1 MLDKI
6 GNTGRADLYGLG
18 ELGKTTKAEKAPET
32 KTEAA
37 AIRGNSEAA
46 VSGPKHYQLDG
57 PKAPAIGDQARVV
70 EKLMS
75 ALAPTVNLLMQTTEK
90 ALNGEQVIKSPSD
103 AISQSLSLLT
113 LLYQVSKLS
122 REQQVLQREIA
133 VEANVASLKSQAQ
146 ELNNSAK
153 AMIAMAVISG
163 VMAGVTAIMGAVG
176 SMKAGKKIKQEAAGN
191 KAFKGQQAN
200 LDAKMAEIK
209 NTKGF
214 EGAKA
219 KRGEIHREAN
229 MIRTDMDH
237 IKADTTAYGRKFDKQ
252 MGNNQATNSVIQALT
267 QMANSASNVEQ
278 TKAQARSKEDEVLAT
293 RAQVSK
299 QKADENVGF
308 QEGLL
313 KELRELFRSIADSQ
327 NQAWRASI
335 PTV

>member
-46 VSGPKHYQLDG
+46 VSGPKPYQLDG

-75 ALAPTVNLLMQTTEK
+75 ALAPTVNLVMQTLEK
-90 ALNGEQVIKSPSD
+90 AVNSQTATQSSSNVISE
-103 AISQSLSLLT
+103 SLALIT

-122 REQQVLQREIA
+122 REQQALERDIA
-133 VEANVASLKSQAQ
+133 VEANVASLKSQAE

-153 AMIAMAVISG
+153 AMIAMAVVSG
-163 VMAGVTAIMGAVG
+163 VLAGVTAVLGGVG
-176 SMKAGKKIKQEAAGN
+176 SFKAGKQIKGEVAAN
-191 KAFKGQQAN
+191 KLLKTQKAGLDKVDDLLSKGG
-200 LDAKMAEIK
+200 L
-209 NTKGF
+209 
-214 EGAKA
+214 AKA
-219 KRGEIHREAN
+219 QQQQLTRAKNAGQE
-229 MIRTDMDH
+229 TVGDLSS
-237 IKADTTAYGRKFDKQ
+237 KLTKSGRKFDKATAA
-252 MGNNQATNSVIQALT
+252 NQARNSVLQSLG
-267 QMANSASNVEQ
+267 QMANSASSVEQ
-278 TKAQARSKEDEVLAT
+278 TKAQARSKEDEVAAT
-293 RAQVSK
+293 RAQAAK
-299 QKADENVGF
+299 QKADENISF
-308 QEGLL
+308 QDSML
-313 KELRELFRSIADSQ
+313 KELRDLFRSISDSQ

>member
-37 AIRGNSEAA
+37 VIRGNSEAV

-75 ALAPTVNLLMQTTEK
+75 ALAQTVNLLMQTTEK
-90 ALNGEQVIKSPSD
+90 ALNGEQVIKSPSETV
-103 AISQSLSLLT
+103 SQSLALLT

-153 AMIAMAVISG
+153 AMIAMAVVSG
-163 VMAGVTAIMGAVG
+163 VLAGVTAIAGGLGAI
-176 SMKAGKKIKQEAAGN
+176 KAGKQIKAEVAGN
-191 KAFKGQQAN
+191 KVLKSQKAGLDQVEKTLGKGNLPQAQQTQLKQAHN
-200 LDAKMAEIK
+200 TAKDNI
-209 NTKGF
+209 
-214 EGAKA
+214 
-219 KRGEIHREAN
+219 
-229 MIRTDMDH
+229 
-237 IKADTTAYGRKFDKQ
+237 ADTTTQLTKGGRKFDRA
-252 MGNNQATNSVIQALT
+252 MSINQTRNSVLQSVG
-267 QMANSASNVEQ
+267 QMANSAANVEQ

-293 RAQVSK
+293 RAQASK
-299 QKADENVGF
+299 QKADENVSF

>member
-6 GNTGRADLYGLG
+6 SNTGRADLYGLG
-18 ELGKTTKAEKAPET
+18 ELGKTTQTEKTSDT

-37 AIRGNSEAA
+37 AIRSSNDSA
-46 VSGPKHYQLDG
+46 VTGAKNYQLDG

-90 ALNGEQVIKSPSD
+90 ALNGEQVVKSPSD
-103 AISQSLSLLT
+103 TISQSLSLIT

-133 VEANVASLKSQAQ
+133 VEANVASIKSQAE

-153 AMIAMAVISG
+153 AMIAMAVVSG
-163 VMAGVTAIMGAVG
+163 VLAGVTAIIGAVG
-176 SMKAGKKIKQEAAGN
+176 SFKAGKEIKAEVAGN
-191 KAFKGQQAN
+191 NVLKTQKAGFDQVEELMGNTNLSKTQQDQVRRAHAF
-200 LDAKMAEIK
+200 AKDSI
-209 NTKGF
+209 T
-214 EGAKA
+214 
-219 KRGEIHREAN
+219 
-229 MIRTDMDH
+229 
-237 IKADTTAYGRKFDKQ
+237 DTTNTLASGGRKFDKM
-252 MGNNQATNSVIQALT
+252 MGANQSKNAVLQGLG
-267 QMANSASNVEQ
+267 QMANSAANVEQ

-293 RAQVSK
+293 RAQADK
-299 QKADENVGF
+299 QRADENIGF

>member
-90 ALNGEQVIKSPSD
+90 ALNGERFIKSPSD
-103 AISQSLSLLT
+103 TISQSLSLLT

-163 VMAGVTAIMGAVG
+163 VLAGVTAIMGAIG
-176 SMKAGKKIKQEAAGN
+176 SFKAGKEIKAESLNNNKLNLQKTGFN
-191 KAFKGQQAN
+191 KAEELLSSSNLPDSQKVQAN
-200 LDAKMAEIK
+200 KLKSFTQGSI
-209 NTKGF
+209 
-214 EGAKA
+214 
-219 KRGEIHREAN
+219 
-229 MIRTDMDH
+229 
-237 IKADTTAYGRKFDKQ
+237 ADTTSQLGLNGRKLDKLASSAQ
-252 MGNNQATNSVIQALT
+252 TRSSILQTLN
-267 QMANSASNVEQ
+267 QMANAATNVEQ

-293 RAQVSK
+293 RAQAAK

>member
-75 ALAPTVNLLMQTTEK
+75 ALAPTVNLVMQTLEK
-90 ALNGEQVIKSPSD
+90 AVNG
-103 AISQSLSLLT
+103 QSATQSSSNVVSESLALIT

-122 REQQVLQREIA
+122 REQQALEREVA
-133 VEANVASLKSQAQ
+133 VEANVASLKSQAE

-153 AMIAMAVISG
+153 AMIAMAVVSG
-163 VMAGVTAIMGAVG
+163 VLAGVTAVLGGVG
-176 SMKAGKKIKQEAAGN
+176 SFKAGKQIKGEVAANKLLKTQKAGLGKVDDLLSKGGLSKTQQQQLTRAQNVGQERVGDLSSKLT
-191 KAFKGQQAN
+191 KA
-200 LDAKMAEIK
+200 
-209 NTKGF
+209 
-214 EGAKA
+214 
-219 KRGEIHREAN
+219 
-229 MIRTDMDH
+229 
-237 IKADTTAYGRKFDKQ
+237 GRKFDKATTA
-252 MGNNQATNSVIQALT
+252 NQARNSVLQSLG
-267 QMANSASNVEQ
+267 QMANSASSVEQ
-278 TKAQARSKEDEVLAT
+278 TKAQARSKEDEVAAT
-293 RAQVSK
+293 RAQASK
-299 QKADENVGF
+299 QKADENISF
-308 QEGLL
+308 QESML

-327 NQAWRASI
+327 NQAWRASA

>member
-6 GNTGRADLYGLG
+6 GNTGRTNLYGLG
-18 ELGKTTKAEKAPET
+18 ELDKSTKAEKAPET

-37 AIRGNSEAA
+37 AIRGNGEAA

-90 ALNGEQVIKSPSD
+90 ALNGEQVIKSPSEVV
-103 AISQSLSLLT
+103 SQSLSLLT

-133 VEANVASLKSQAQ
+133 VEANVASLKSQAE

-163 VMAGVTAIMGAVG
+163 VLAGITAIVG
-176 SMKAGKKIKQEAAGN
+176 VVSSMKAGKYIKQEAAGSAIAAN
-191 KAFKGQQAN
+191 KFQ
-200 LDAKMAEIK
+200 
-209 NTKGF
+209 
-214 EGAKA
+214 
-219 KRGEIHREAN
+219 
-229 MIRTDMDH
+229 
-237 IKADTTAYGRKFDKQ
+237 KQ
-252 MGNNQATNSVIQALT
+252 MATNNTVNTVIQSIG
-267 QMANSASNVEQ
+267 QMANSAANVEQ
-278 TKAQARSKEDEVLAT
+278 TKAQARSKEDEILAT
-293 RAQVSK
+293 RAQASK

-313 KELRELFRSIADSQ
+313 KELRELFRSISDSQ

>member
-6 GNTGRADLYGLG
+6 GNTGRADLYGLS
-18 ELGKTTKAEKAPET
+18 ELDKTTKAEKAPET

-90 ALNGEQVIKSPSD
+90 ALNGEQVIKSPSEVV
-103 AISQSLSLLT
+103 SQSLSLLT

-163 VMAGVTAIMGAVG
+163 VLAGITAIMGAVG
-176 SMKAGKKIKQEAAGN
+176 SMKAGKNIKQEAAGN
-191 KAFKGQQAN
+191 AIAAN
-200 LDAKMAEIK
+200 
-209 NTKGF
+209 
-214 EGAKA
+214 
-219 KRGEIHREAN
+219 
-229 MIRTDMDH
+229 
-237 IKADTTAYGRKFDKQ
+237 KFNKQ
-252 MGNNQATNSVIQALT
+252 MATNNAINSVIQGVG
-267 QMANSASNVEQ
+267 QMANSAANVEQ
-278 TKAQARSKEDEVLAT
+278 TKAQARSKEDEILAT
-293 RAQVSK
+293 RAQASK

>member
-90 ALNGEQVIKSPSD
+90 ALNGEQVIKSPSEVV
-103 AISQSLSLLT
+103 SQSLSLLS

-133 VEANVASLKSQAQ
+133 VEANVASLKSQAE

-163 VMAGVTAIMGAVG
+163 VLAGITAIMGAVG
-176 SMKAGKKIKQEAAGN
+176 SMKAGKNIKQEAAGSAIAAN
-191 KAFKGQQAN
+191 KFN
-200 LDAKMAEIK
+200 
-209 NTKGF
+209 
-214 EGAKA
+214 
-219 KRGEIHREAN
+219 
-229 MIRTDMDH
+229 
-237 IKADTTAYGRKFDKQ
+237 KQ
-252 MGNNQATNSVIQALT
+252 MATNNAINSVIQGVG
-267 QMANSASNVEQ
+267 QMANSAANVEQ
-278 TKAQARSKEDEVLAT
+278 TKAQARSKEDEILAT
-293 RAQVSK
+293 RAQASK

>member
-6 GNTGRADLYGLG
+6 GNTGRTDLYGLS
-18 ELGKTTKAEKAPET
+18 ELDKSTKAEKAPET

-37 AIRGNSEAA
+37 AIRGNGEAA

-70 EKLMS
+70 EKLMI

-90 ALNGEQVIKSPSD
+90 ALNGELVIKSPSEVV
-103 AISQSLSLLT
+103 SQSLSLLT

-133 VEANVASLKSQAQ
+133 VEANVASLKSQAE

-163 VMAGVTAIMGAVG
+163 VLAGITAIVGVVG
-176 SMKAGKKIKQEAAGN
+176 SMKAGKYIKQEAAGSAIAAN
-191 KAFKGQQAN
+191 KFQ
-200 LDAKMAEIK
+200 
-209 NTKGF
+209 
-214 EGAKA
+214 
-219 KRGEIHREAN
+219 
-229 MIRTDMDH
+229 
-237 IKADTTAYGRKFDKQ
+237 KQ
-252 MGNNQATNSVIQALT
+252 MATNNTVNTVIQAIG
-267 QMANSASNVEQ
+267 QMANSAANVEQ
-278 TKAQARSKEDEVLAT
+278 TKAQARSKEDEILAT
-293 RAQVSK
+293 RAQASK
-299 QKADENVGF
+299 QKADENIGF

-313 KELRELFRSIADSQ
+313 KELRELFRSISDSE

>member
-6 GNTGRADLYGLG
+6 GNTGRTDLYGLG
-18 ELGKTTKAEKAPET
+18 ELDKSTKAEKAPET

-37 AIRGNSEAA
+37 AIRGNGEAA

-90 ALNGEQVIKSPSD
+90 ALNGEQVIKSPSEVV
-103 AISQSLSLLT
+103 SQSLSLLT

-133 VEANVASLKSQAQ
+133 VEANVASLKSQAE

-163 VMAGVTAIMGAVG
+163 VLAGITAIVG
-176 SMKAGKKIKQEAAGN
+176 VVSSMKAGKYIKQEAAGSAIAAN
-191 KAFKGQQAN
+191 KFQ
-200 LDAKMAEIK
+200 
-209 NTKGF
+209 
-214 EGAKA
+214 
-219 KRGEIHREAN
+219 
-229 MIRTDMDH
+229 
-237 IKADTTAYGRKFDKQ
+237 KQ
-252 MGNNQATNSVIQALT
+252 MATNNTVNTVIQSIG
-267 QMANSASNVEQ
+267 QMANSAANVEQ
-278 TKAQARSKEDEVLAT
+278 TKAQARSKEDEILAT
-293 RAQVSK
+293 RAQASK

-313 KELRELFRSIADSQ
+313 KELRELFRSISDSQ

>member
-75 ALAPTVNLLMQTTEK
+75 ALAPTVNLVMQTLEK
-90 ALNGEQVIKSPSD
+90 AVN
-103 AISQSLSLLT
+103 SQTANQSSSNVVSESLALIT

-122 REQQVLQREIA
+122 REQQALEREIA
-133 VEANVASLKSQAQ
+133 VEANVASLKSQAE
-146 ELNNSAK
+146 ELNSSAK
-153 AMIAMAVISG
+153 AMIAMAVVSG
-163 VMAGVTAIMGAVG
+163 VLAGVTAVLGGVG
-176 SMKAGKKIKQEAAGN
+176 SFKAGKQIKGEVAANKLLKTQKAGLGKIDDLLSKGGISKAQQQQLTRAQNVGQETVGDLSSKLT
-191 KAFKGQQAN
+191 KA
-200 LDAKMAEIK
+200 
-209 NTKGF
+209 
-214 EGAKA
+214 
-219 KRGEIHREAN
+219 
-229 MIRTDMDH
+229 
-237 IKADTTAYGRKFDKQ
+237 GRKFDKATTA
-252 MGNNQATNSVIQALT
+252 NQARNSILQSLG
-267 QMANSASNVEQ
+267 QMANSASSVEQ
-278 TKAQARSKEDEVLAT
+278 TKAQARSKEDEVAAT
-293 RAQVSK
+293 RAQASK
-299 QKADENVGF
+299 QKADENISF
-308 QEGLL
+308 QESML

-327 NQAWRASI
+327 NQAWRASA

>member
-75 ALAPTVNLLMQTTEK
+75 ALAQTVNLLMQTTEK
-90 ALNGEQVIKSPSD
+90 ALNGEQVIKSPSE
-103 AISQSLSLLT
+103 AVSQSLVLLT

-163 VMAGVTAIMGAVG
+163 VLAGVTAIAGGLG
-176 SMKAGKKIKQEAAGN
+176 SIKAGKQIKVEVAGN
-191 KAFKGQQAN
+191 KVLKSQKAGLDQVEKTLGKGNLSQTQQTQLKQAHN
-200 LDAKMAEIK
+200 TAKDNI
-209 NTKGF
+209 
-214 EGAKA
+214 
-219 KRGEIHREAN
+219 
-229 MIRTDMDH
+229 
-237 IKADTTAYGRKFDKQ
+237 ADTTAQLTKGGRKFDRATST
-252 MGNNQATNSVIQALT
+252 NQARNSVLQSVG
-267 QMANSASNVEQ
+267 QMANSAANVEQ

-293 RAQVSK
+293 RAQAAK
-299 QKADENVGF
+299 QKADENIGF

>member
-57 PKAPAIGDQARVV
+57 PKAPAIGTQARVV

-75 ALAPTVNLLMQTTEK
+75 ALAPTVNLLMQTLEK
-90 ALNGEQVIKSPSD
+90 AVNGQAAIQSSSNVISE
-103 AISQSLSLLT
+103 SLALIT

-122 REQQVLQREIA
+122 REQQALEREVA
-133 VEANVASLKSQAQ
+133 VEANVASLKSQAE

-153 AMIAMAVISG
+153 AMIAMAVVSG
-163 VMAGVTAIMGAVG
+163 VLAGVTAVLGGVG
-176 SMKAGKKIKQEAAGN
+176 SFKAGKQIKGEVAANKLLKTQKAGLGKVDDLLSKGGLSKVQQQQLTRAQNVGQETVGDLSS
-191 KAFKGQQAN
+191 K
-200 LDAKMAEIK
+200 L
-209 NTKGF
+209 TKGS
-214 EGAKA
+214 
-219 KRGEIHREAN
+219 
-229 MIRTDMDH
+229 
-237 IKADTTAYGRKFDKQ
+237 RKFDKATTA
-252 MGNNQATNSVIQALT
+252 NQARNSVLQSLG
-267 QMANSASNVEQ
+267 QMANSASSVEQ
-278 TKAQARSKEDEVLAT
+278 TKAQARSKEDEVAAT
-293 RAQVSK
+293 RAQASK
-299 QKADENVGF
+299 QKADENISF
-308 QEGLL
+308 QESML

-327 NQAWRASI
+327 NQAWRASA